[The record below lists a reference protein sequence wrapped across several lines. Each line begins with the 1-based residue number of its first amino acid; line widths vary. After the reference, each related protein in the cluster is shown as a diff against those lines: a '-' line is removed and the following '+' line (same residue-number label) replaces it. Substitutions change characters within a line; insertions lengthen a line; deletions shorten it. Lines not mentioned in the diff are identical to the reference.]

1 MTSWIRQ
8 NKSLHIGPVEKSRTF
23 AQRFGFTRFGIS
35 LPEIE
40 IKTFKSCKILPPK
53 PKAKLEFENPKVLHT
68 GEILEIKLDFE
79 IFDDIEGDAK
89 ITIQTNKESLIERS
103 KARF

>member
-1 MTSWIRQ
+1 M
-8 NKSLHIGPVEKSRTF
+8 LEKT
-23 AQRFGFTRFGIS
+23 
-35 LPEIE
+35 L
-40 IKTFKSCKILPPK
+40 KSCKILPPK

-79 IFDDIEGDAK
+79 ILDELEGDAK

-103 KARF
+103 KAGL